1 MKNKKMEFEK
11 AIKEISIEE
20 LGFEIHPTCKICN
33 SPYKLEI
40 DKMILQG
47 VMLSRIV
54 DFCMVVNPENN
65 KARIAG
71 TAEVVKKNIYKHKK
85 HITIDKS
92 KIEEVQQKS
101 MVLYQAKVKEEV
113 SLEMAKKIATQ
124 RIVDNLSDGEK
135 YFTLQDLAIPIRLE
149 QKERSVKVEEGAL
162 QINFAKFIKSNN
174 PNEQISGDEVKGLEN
189 SIRELNGRISKIG
202 EEIRSI
208 EGPAREN

>member
-1 MKNKKMEFEK
+1 MDFEK
-11 AIKEISIEE
+11 AIEEIPIEE

-54 DFCMVVNPENN
+54 DFCIVVNPKNN
-65 KARIAG
+65 KQRITG
-71 TAEVVKKNIYKHKK
+71 TAEVIRKNIYKHKK

-92 KIEEVQQKS
+92 KIEEAQQKS
-101 MVLYQAKVKEEV
+101 MILYKAKVKEGV
-113 SLEMAKKIATQ
+113 SLETAKQLATQ
-124 RIVDNLSDGEK
+124 RMVDDLNDDDKE
-135 YFTLQDLAIPIRLE
+135 FTMNDLAIPIGLE
-149 QKERSVKVEEGAL
+149 QRERSVKVEEGAL

-189 SIRELNGRISKIG
+189 SIRELNKRISKIG

-208 EGPAREN
+208 EEPAREN